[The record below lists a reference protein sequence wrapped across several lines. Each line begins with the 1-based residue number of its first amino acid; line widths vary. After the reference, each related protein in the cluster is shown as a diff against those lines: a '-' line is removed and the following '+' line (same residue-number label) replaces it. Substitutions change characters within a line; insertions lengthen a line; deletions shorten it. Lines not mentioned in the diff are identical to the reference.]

1 MRARRVTILIS
12 SLVLAIA
19 VSGCGDKPRLRHTA
33 DSNNN
38 ATYVFAGPITYQL
51 QISRELNG
59 YSTEDAQYLAG
70 LPKSTTPPT
79 PSQEWYGVFMWAWNQ
94 NKHAYYT
101 DPPGDF
107 DVVDSLG
114 TMYHPYP
121 INPADNQYAW
131 TSQLLLPDGTQPA
144 PDTTAWFGPTGGG
157 ELLFKIDTTA
167 YANRPLT
174 LQIRNGPGGRVEASI
189 PLDL

>member
-1 MRARRVTILIS
+1 MRVRRVTILIS
-12 SLVLAIA
+12 SLVLAIV
-19 VSGCGDKPRLRHTA
+19 VSGCGDKPRMRHTA

-59 YSTEDAQYLAG
+59 FSTEDSQYLEG
-70 LPKSTTPPT
+70 LPPGTTGPD
-79 PSQEWYGVFMWAWNQ
+79 SNQEWYGVFMWAWNQ
-94 NKHAYYT
+94 SKHAYYT
-101 DPPGDF
+101 ATPSDF
-107 DVVDSLG
+107 DVVDTQG

-121 INPADNQYAW
+121 VNPADNGYAW
-131 TSQLLLPDGTQPA
+131 TSQLLLPNATQPA
-144 PDTTAWFGPTGGG
+144 PDTTAWFGPTGGNL
-157 ELLFKIDTTA
+157 LLFKISTSA

-174 LQIRNGPGGRVEASI
+174 LQIRNGPGGRVEATI